1 MTPRPAQSAPPA
13 RNAPGFTLVEVLIAV
28 AIVAGVLAMALGAAR
43 VGLAAWRQGD
53 ARAEGLQ
60 HARSLAVLLDQV
72 ISAAYP
78 YRIGAGD
85 AGRLVFEGE
94 PERLA
99 FVTTAP
105 AVTPAAP
112 LAFAALRLERDE
124 GGLAVL
130 QGVLPAREP
139 LEDLAPALRDAT
151 VRGVRFR
158 YRRTEDG
165 TWNDRWSGANEQSL
179 PAAVEVTLTTS
190 RGAQPPVT
198 IPLRTVAP

>member
-1 MTPRPAQSAPPA
+1 MTPRSARRTA
-13 RNAPGFTLVEVLIAV
+13 GFTLVEVLIAV
-28 AIVAGVLAMALGAAR
+28 AIVAGVLAVALGAAR

-60 HARSLAVLLDQV
+60 HARSLTLLLDQV

-78 YRIGAGD
+78 YRIEAGD
-85 AGRLVFEGE
+85 AGRLAFEGE

-99 FVTTAP
+99 FVTTVP

-112 LAFAALRLERDE
+112 IAFVALRLERDE

-130 QGVLPAREP
+130 QGVLPAGEP
-139 LEDLAPALRDAT
+139 LADLTPALRDGT
-151 VRGVRFR
+151 VRSVRFR
-158 YRRTEDG
+158 YRRIEDG
-165 TWNDRWSGANEQSL
+165 TWSDRWSGANEQAL
-179 PAAVEVTLTTS
+179 PGAVEVTLTTA
-190 RGAQPPVT
+190 RGAQPPMT